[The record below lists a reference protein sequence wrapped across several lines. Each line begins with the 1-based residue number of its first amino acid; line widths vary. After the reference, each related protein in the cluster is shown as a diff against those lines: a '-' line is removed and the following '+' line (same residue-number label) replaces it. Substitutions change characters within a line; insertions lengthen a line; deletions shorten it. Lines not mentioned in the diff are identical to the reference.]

1 MKDERDKTGR
11 FQTGKSGNPRGRPKR
26 SQSVDAAVARALL
39 ETVTVNEQGRRR
51 KRPKLEVTAAQIAN
65 KGAGGDYRFAKLG
78 LELARKAE
86 ERDKVEASHAPAMTE
101 SDHEIAARVIARLK
115 LIILAGKG
123 KDEDPKE
130 T

>member
-1 MKDERDKTGR
+1 MKDDRDKTGR
-11 FQTGKSGNPRGRPKR
+11 FQTGTSGNPRGRPKR

-65 KGAGGDYRFAKLG
+65 KGASGDYRFAKLG

-86 ERDKVEASHAPAMTE
+86 ERDQLEASHAPVMTE
-101 SDHEIAARVIARLK
+101 SDHEIAARFIARLTMK
-115 LIILAGKG
+115 ILAGKG
-123 KDEDPKE
+123 EDEGTK
-130 T
+130 